1 MRGNIEVFPFKE
13 RQPYGK
19 AKPDGGHTTFLCT
32 TRRHY
37 FGERGL
43 TASSL
48 IHFVLAQLPLF
59 ILRMKFPTFL
69 LLGGLSFFT
78 FSAQAQKRKMP
89 AAPSANTVYDSVA
102 QPAVP
107 LGGTERYAQF
117 LASHQKYP
125 TTAMQKGIQGTVK
138 VSFVVEKTGTVNEVK
153 VESPVSPELDAEAIR
168 LIKSGP
174 KWTPA
179 RHLRN
184 QIVRQRVVVPISF
197 VLSPGSTVTLTT
209 KGTTGAIA
217 APAADIAA
225 SANPDRP
232 AVIPPDRPTQPVGG
246 NQAFFDW
253 IEKNQKY
260 PDLARKRKIGG
271 KVMVEFIVQ
280 TDGSLTDARVIR
292 KMGSGLDEE
301 ALRLIKAAPKWE
313 PAVYQGKPIKQKM
326 VLPVLFQL

>member
-1 MRGNIEVFPFKE
+1 
-13 RQPYGK
+13 
-19 AKPDGGHTTFLCT
+19 
-32 TRRHY
+32 
-37 FGERGL
+37 
-43 TASSL
+43 
-48 IHFVLAQLPLF
+48 
-59 ILRMKFPTFL
+59 MKFPML
-69 LLGGLSFFT
+69 LLFSSLSFLSL
-78 FSAQAQKRKMP
+78 SAHAQKRKMP
-89 AAPSANTVYDSVA
+89 PAPSANAVYDSVA

-117 LASHQKYP
+117 LADHQKYP
-125 TTAMQKGIQGTVK
+125 TTAMQKGIQGTVR
-138 VSFVVEKTGTVNEVK
+138 VSFIVEKTGTVNEVK
-153 VESPVSPELDAEAIR
+153 VETPVSPELDAEAIR
-168 LIKSGP
+168 LIKSAP

-184 QIVRQRVVVPISF
+184 QIVRQHVVVPISF
-197 VLSPGSTVTLTT
+197 VLSPGSTVTL
-209 KGTTGAIA
+209 KAPGGTRPTG

-232 AVIPPDRPTQPVGG
+232 AVVAPDRPTQPVGG
-246 NQAFFDW
+246 NQVFFDW
-253 IEKNQKY
+253 IEQNQKY
-260 PDLARKRKIGG
+260 PALARQRKIGG

-313 PAVYQGKPIKQKM
+313 PAMFQGKPIKQKM

>member
-1 MRGNIEVFPFKE
+1 MK
-13 RQPYGK
+13 
-19 AKPDGGHTTFLCT
+19 
-32 TRRHY
+32 
-37 FGERGL
+37 
-43 TASSL
+43 SS
-48 IHFVLAQLPLF
+48 
-59 ILRMKFPTFL
+59 MFL
-69 LLGGLSFFT
+69 LLGGLGFFSLT
-78 FSAQAQKRKMP
+78 THAQKRKMP
-89 AAPSANTVYDSVA
+89 PRPTANTVYDSVQ

-117 LASHQKYP
+117 LATHQKYP

-153 VESPVSPELDAEAIR
+153 VETPVAPELDAEGIR

-179 RHLRN
+179 KHRN
-184 QIVRQRVVVPISF
+184 QVVRQRVVVPVSF
-197 VLSPGSTVTLTT
+197 VLSPGSTVTVGGPARERPITT
-209 KGTTGAIA
+209 A
-217 APAADIAA
+217 AADIAA

-232 AVIPPDRPTQPVGG
+232 AVVAPDRPTQPVGG

-260 PDLARKRKIGG
+260 PLQARQRKIQG
-271 KVMVEFIVQ
+271 KVIMEFVVQ
-280 TDGSLTDARVIR
+280 ADGSLTDARVVKR
-292 KMGSGLDEE
+292 LGSGLDDE

-313 PAVYQGKPIKQKM
+313 PAMFQGKPIKQKM

>member
-1 MRGNIEVFPFKE
+1 
-13 RQPYGK
+13 
-19 AKPDGGHTTFLCT
+19 
-32 TRRHY
+32 
-37 FGERGL
+37 
-43 TASSL
+43 
-48 IHFVLAQLPLF
+48 
-59 ILRMKFPTFL
+59 MKSPMLL
-69 LLGGLSFFT
+69 LLGGLSFFSL
-78 FSAQAQKRKMP
+78 SAQAQKRKMP

-153 VESPVSPELDAEAIR
+153 VENPLSPELDAEAIR

-197 VLSPGSTVTLTT
+197 VLSPGSTVTLST

-232 AVIPPDRPTQPVGG
+232 AVVPPDRPTQPVGG

-260 PDLARKRKIGG
+260 PTLARQRKIGG